1 MIRCFCDAECLAKG
15 GVGANGQL
23 KGVQMLEVE
32 KKMHLHQIE
41 RESLEQA
48 SEDLL
53 ISMITN
59 DCIPSL

>member
-1 MIRCFCDAECLAKG
+1 MTRCFCDAECLVKG

-32 KKMHLHQIE
+32 KKMHLHRIE
-41 RESLEQA
+41 WESLEQA

-53 ISMITN
+53 IYMITN

>member
-1 MIRCFCDAECLAKG
+1 MTRCFCDAKCLAKG

-41 RESLEQA
+41 RESLERA

-53 ISMITN
+53 ISMIKSDRT
-59 DCIPSL
+59 PSL